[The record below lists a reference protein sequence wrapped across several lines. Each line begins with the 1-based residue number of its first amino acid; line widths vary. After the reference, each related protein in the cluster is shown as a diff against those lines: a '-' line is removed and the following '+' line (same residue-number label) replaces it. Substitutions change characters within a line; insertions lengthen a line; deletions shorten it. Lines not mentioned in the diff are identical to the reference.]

1 MKKLLSLLMTG
12 IFLSSLTF
20 AFAQAPAA
28 GEKKAETKEAAPK
41 KEKKAA
47 KAKGTKKAKKG
58 TEEAAPAAK

>member
-1 MKKLLSLLMTG
+1 MKKLLSMIMLG

-28 GEKKAETKEAAPK
+28 DKKADTKEAAPK

-47 KAKGTKKAKKG
+47 KSKGAKK
-58 TEEAAPAAK
+58 EKKEAAPAAK

>member
-1 MKKLLSLLMTG
+1 MKKLLSMIMLG

-28 GEKKAETKEAAPK
+28 DKKADTKEAAPK

-47 KAKGTKKAKKG
+47 KSKGAKKAKKG
-58 TEEAAPAAK
+58 EEAPAAK